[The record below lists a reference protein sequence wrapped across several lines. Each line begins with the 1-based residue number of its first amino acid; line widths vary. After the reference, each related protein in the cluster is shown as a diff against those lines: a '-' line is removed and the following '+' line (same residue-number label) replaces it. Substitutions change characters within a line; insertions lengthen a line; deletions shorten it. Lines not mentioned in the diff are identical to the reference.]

1 MAVSKLELRIAALEE
16 SSERRIAILESEVAK
31 LRQELRSSTGNK
43 KDWIDVIYGSF
54 ANDPDYDKAMELGR
68 KYREAQRPKTTRK
81 KAVKKTQ
88 SVKRR
93 A

>member
-1 MAVSKLELRIAALEE
+1 MATSEFELRLAALEE
-16 SSERRIAILESEVAK
+16 TFERRITILENEVAR
-31 LRQELRSSTGNK
+31 LRQELRSSVGNK
-43 KDWIDVIYGSF
+43 KDWIDAIYGSF

-68 KYREAQRPKTTRK
+68 KYREAQRPKPAKK

-88 SVKRR
+88 SGKRR